1 MSTFPDDLAGERLR
15 DVLAGSHYDVII
27 VGARVAGCSLAALL
41 GDAGDRVLIVDRAAF
56 PSPTISTH
64 FFRGAGLVSVLQR
77 LGLLERVLALGA
89 PRLDRQYNYAGGT
102 AEATVG
108 PPQDPGSVGYCM
120 SVRREPLDHL
130 LADRACCSR
139 SVDLLQRTRADALL
153 WDADRVCGARL
164 TTPAGERSVRARVV
178 VGADGRHSF
187 VARAA
192 RAPEEDRQ
200 RGCRALYYSYLRDFP
215 AANGE
220 CVDGAE
226 FSLLDDEMGYVFPSD
241 AGFTCLALS
250 VNLAAFSSMRKDLTT
265 RFIERLSRHK
275 AIGRRLAAAG
285 GLGKVL
291 GSGPEPSYVRT
302 PAGPG
307 WALVGDAG
315 MHQDP
320 WTGVGMD
327 NASRHATFLADA
339 LGGWLGGDSSE
350 TDAMSSYRE
359 RRNEHA
365 MESYRRTTTVAPDLR
380 QLAQP

>member
-41 GDAGDRVLIVDRAAF
+41 GDAGHRVLIVERAAF

-89 PRLDRQYNYAGGT
+89 PRLGRQYNYAGGA

-108 PPQDPGSVGYCM
+108 PPQNPGSVGYCL

-130 LADRACCSR
+130 LAERACRSR

-215 AANGE
+215 AANGK
-220 CVDGAE
+220 CVDGAN
-226 FSLLDDEMGYVFPSD
+226 SPCS
-241 AGFTCLALS
+241 
-250 VNLAAFSSMRKDLTT
+250 TT
-265 RFIERLSRHK
+265 RWDTSS
-275 AIGRRLAAAG
+275 LAT
-285 GLGKVL
+285 L
-291 GSGPEPSYVRT
+291 
-302 PAGPG
+302 
-307 WALVGDAG
+307 
-315 MHQDP
+315 
-320 WTGVGMD
+320 
-327 NASRHATFLADA
+327 ASRA
-339 LGGWLGGDSSE
+339 L
-350 TDAMSSYRE
+350 R
-359 RRNEHA
+359 
-365 MESYRRTTTVAPDLR
+365 
-380 QLAQP
+380 